1 MLRRIL
7 LLLGE
12 TPSSISARQY
22 GLRMARTAKAEI
34 SGFSGIDL
42 TYIESAMPG
51 RVGAGAYAARLEESL
66 KKQAGD
72 AGQRLREQFEAE
84 CQEEGVPSEL
94 LSFEGDP
101 IEALSS
107 AAETHDLLI
116 SGHDTAF
123 RGNVREQLSE
133 VLSRLLLVTPRP
145 IIVCPDELS
154 PVGDILVAYDGSFA
168 AVRAV
173 QMFALF
179 GVAHDRLI
187 QIVSIDSD
195 AGLASQRAGRAAKY
209 VRTHG
214 YQVNEIPIASSARP
228 AQALRSEIANRRIR
242 TAVMGA
248 YGHRGLR
255 ERLFGS
261 TTSALVENPPCALFL
276 YH

>member
-1 MLRRIL
+1 
-7 LLLGE
+7 
-12 TPSSISARQY
+12 
-22 GLRMARTAKAEI
+22 MARTA
-34 SGFSGIDL
+34 GFSGIDL

-84 CQEEGVPSEL
+84 CQEEGVPSEF

-123 RGNVREQLSE
+123 RGNVRELSE
-133 VLSRLLLVTPRP
+133 VLSRFLLVTPRP
-145 IIVCPDELS
+145 MIVCPDELS

-179 GVAHDRLI
+179 GVVHDRLI

-242 TAVMGA
+242 TAIMGA